1 VRYPLPALNP
11 DTQAFWTSGAD
22 GRLMIHRCHKCRR
35 WSHPPSPVCRWC
47 HSMEIGPEESVGTG
61 SVLTFT
67 VNRQPW
73 QPESPVPYVIAVV
86 ELDDEPGLR
95 LTTRLVNVDPEVTR
109 AGMRVTVCFEAVED
123 VWLPLF
129 KPVHVK

>member
-1 VRYPLPALNP
+1 
-11 DTQAFWTSGAD
+11 
-22 GRLMIHRCHKCRR
+22 
-35 WSHPPSPVCRWC
+35 
-47 HSMEIGPEESVGTG
+47 MEIGPEESVGTG

-67 VNRQPW
+67 VNRQAW
-73 QPESPVPYVIAVV
+73 QPEPPVPYVIAVV

-129 KPVHVK
+129 KPVHAK